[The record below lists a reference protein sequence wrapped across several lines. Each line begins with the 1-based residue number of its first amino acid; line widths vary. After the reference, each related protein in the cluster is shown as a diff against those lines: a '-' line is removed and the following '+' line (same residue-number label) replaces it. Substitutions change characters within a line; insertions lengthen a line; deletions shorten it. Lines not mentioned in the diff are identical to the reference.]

1 MVEFCDDIMIAAP
14 LPAVWAMLSA
24 LEHWPTWTPT
34 VSRVECLD
42 PGSPAIGSRV
52 RISQPRLRAAVWEI
66 DDWRAGQGFS
76 WFTVSPGLRVAAS
89 HELRACEGGCVLSLA
104 LRFEGVLATVVG
116 WLAGRITRQYLAQE
130 ARGLKR
136 QAEAQQHA

>member
-1 MVEFCDDIMIAAP
+1 MAEWREDIVIAAP
-14 LPAVWAMLSA
+14 PAALWAMLSA
-24 LEHWPTWTPT
+24 LEQWPTWTPT
-34 VSRVECLD
+34 MTRVECLD
-42 PGSPAIGSRV
+42 PGPPAVGSRV
-52 RISQPRLRAAVWEI
+52 RITQPRLRAAVWEI

-104 LRFEGVLATVVG
+104 VRFEGLLAAVVA

-136 QAEAQQHA
+136 QAEAQHHA